1 MKSKPFTQLLTAII
15 FIAVSVVSNA
25 QNSLP
30 SKYRVTAYKLGDTAV
45 ISQSNIVEV
54 MPPANLYVPN
64 AFTPNGDGTNDTF
77 GAKGDGIIEFNIQ
90 IFNRWG
96 ELVFESNDITKQWDG
111 IYKGEKAETGV
122 YAYSITA
129 TGEKTNQISKS
140 GSVTLIN

>member
-1 MKSKPFTQLLTAII
+1 MKTKIYTQFFSAVIFLIISFTA
-15 FIAVSVVSNA
+15 SA
-25 QNSLP
+25 QNSTTV
-30 SKYRVTAYKLGDTAV
+30 KYRVTAYKSGDTTV

-96 ELVFESNDITKQWDG
+96 ELVFESNDINKQWDG
-111 IYKGEKAETGV
+111 IYKGEKAETGA

-129 TGEKTNQISKS
+129 VGEKTNQINKS